1 MIDTHCHLD
10 HEPLVSDLEG
20 VLARAMAAGVD
31 RVVVPAVDGASWP
44 RVRALIERE
53 GVMGALGLH
62 PWSADESLDL
72 DALDGALDDAVAV
85 GEIGL
90 DTKIEQPGLDRQLEV
105 FRRQLALAVD
115 RNLPVILHC
124 RGAFPQLLGEI
135 DRFGGTLRGVV
146 HAFSRGP
153 ELAQQLVAAGMVL
166 GIGGAVTRPR
176 ADRVRRAVRRVP
188 LERLI
193 LETDAPSIGLDGVPA
208 ERTEPR
214 HVADVATALAEV
226 LDQPVDHIAATTT
239 TTAETLFDL
248 KGRR

>member
-1 MIDTHCHLD
+1 VIDTHCHLD
-10 HEPLVSDLEG
+10 HEPLASDLEG

-31 RVVVPAVDGASWP
+31 RVVVPAVDTASWP
-44 RVRALIERE
+44 RVKALTERT
-53 GVMGALGLH
+53 GVTGAFGLH
-62 PWSADESLDL
+62 PWSAEERLDL
-72 DALDGALDDAVAV
+72 EALDAALDDAVAV

-90 DTKIEQPGLDRQLEV
+90 DTKIESPGLELQLEV
-105 FRRQLALAVD
+105 FRRQLEVAVD
-115 RNLPVILHC
+115 RDLPVILHC
-124 RGAFPQLLGEI
+124 RGAFPQLLDEI
-135 DRFGGTLRGVV
+135 GRFGGTLRGVV

-188 LERLI
+188 LERLV

-208 ERTEPR
+208 EETEPR
-214 HVADVATALAEV
+214 HVAAVAAALAEV
-226 LDQPVDHIAATTT
+226 LDQPVDHVAATTT

-248 KGRR
+248 T